1 MKNKIFKHLLLLG
14 TELLLFIVINILL
27 ASLMFIFKVGI
38 TSHYVMISLFFCII
52 VTVYLSIKEKIL
64 TKKNYYLG
72 ILYIVFPL
80 VIIHYSIYLNGKVVD
95 TSYDGNAY
103 QKAIVG
109 LLKDGWNPIYE
120 SSEDFDESNEHKIY
134 LKESGHYL
142 WVDHYAKA
150 SHIYQANIYA
160 LTGNIESGKSINT
173 LSIISLSLILFSL
186 MALHF
191 KKVLFPLFFTI
202 CAITPSFV
210 CAQFL
215 TNYIDLLVYI
225 YLLLLILS
233 LFYLDY
239 NEQKRIGFV
248 IYLSCLLMLINIKFN
263 SFAYAGLYCLGYYI
277 YFIVKLK
284 KGILNKKFFWK
295 FTGISAIGVIL
306 GVFVIGL
313 SVYPKN
319 LIEKGNP
326 FYPIYGKGKVDII
339 SMYQPASFKNM
350 STPKKYFI
358 SMFSKVDN
366 IGWWSNYEPILKIP
380 FSYDDK
386 EIDVIKSSD
395 TRISGNGVIFGGI
408 FIISSCLTL
417 VLSFIMLKKDK
428 KMFVLCTIL
437 LSITIILIFLLS
449 ESWWARYFPQ
459 TYFIILISLLYLYKC
474 NNNLSL
480 VTLTVIIMLLL
491 YNNFITFRESVNYA
505 IEYKQ
510 ELKGEIELIQND
522 LNKKDKL
529 ILKSSSY
536 LGAFYNLKDSFKNYN
551 VEIIENIDQ
560 DKNVYKNIF
569 SSQIKWRIEKSEI
582 KKETK
587 KETKNGGKNE
597 KLSKTNKNK
606 TLD

>member
-80 VIIHYSIYLNGKVVD
+80 VIIHSSIYLNGKVVD

-428 KMFVLCTIL
+428 KMFVLCTYIIWNALPFKIMIL
-437 LSITIILIFLLS
+437 LGALQSVNKQYYDAARVDGTSRFRVFTKITV
-449 ESWWARYFPQ
+449 P
-459 TYFIILISLLYLYKC
+459 LISPMLLYVV
-474 NNNLSL
+474 
-480 VTLTVIIMLLL
+480 VTG
-491 YNNFITFRESVNYA
+491 FI
-505 IEYKQ
+505 
-510 ELKGEIELIQND
+510 
-522 LNKKDKL
+522 
-529 ILKSSSY
+529 
-536 LGAFYNLKDSFKNYN
+536 GAFKEYTSAVGIFGENLKDYGMTTMVGFIYDSLSQVWTGRAAAGALFLF
-551 VEIIENIDQ
+551 VIILFITLIQ
-560 DKNVYKNIF
+560 FLV
-569 SSQIKWRIEKSEI
+569 S
-582 KKETK
+582 KKK
-587 KETKNGGKNE
+587 VHY
-597 KLSKTNKNK
+597 
-606 TLD
+606 